1 MKKSLSEIRE
11 ELKFLKDYWVVIYG
25 SWNTDYF
32 IPERSDIDIAV
43 ITQKHDKKENIK
55 IWESI
60 LGKFPSIYDVKIFE
74 LMPLYLK
81 IEVIES
87 HEVLFGDPLEI
98 SEYFYFYRK
107 LWRDMEYRYKENQFK
122 DIKEKMMLMENQKKI

>member
-32 IPERSDIDIAV
+32 IPERSDIDVAV

-55 IWESI
+55 T
-60 LGKFPSIYDVKIFE
+60 
-74 LMPLYLK
+74 
-81 IEVIES
+81 
-87 HEVLFGDPLEI
+87 
-98 SEYFYFYRK
+98 
-107 LWRDMEYRYKENQFK
+107 
-122 DIKEKMMLMENQKKI
+122 